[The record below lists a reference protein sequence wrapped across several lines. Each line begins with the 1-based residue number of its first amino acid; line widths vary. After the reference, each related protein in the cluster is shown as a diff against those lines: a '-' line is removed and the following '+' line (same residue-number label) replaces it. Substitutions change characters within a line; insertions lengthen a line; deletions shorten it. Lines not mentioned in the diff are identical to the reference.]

1 MKMNLGRAEA
11 AWLIVRAFGVYC
23 GIKAVMI
30 LPSLMI
36 SMYKYI
42 AMPRIHIDESG
53 QDMATYLAK
62 TAQNIDISAF
72 TANIIHIM
80 LYVALAWYMLFRG
93 KLVFNLLKRVGIGE
107 DSHNREC
114 DEENKND

>member
-1 MKMNLGRAEA
+1 MNMNGAEA
-11 AWLIVRAFGVYC
+11 AWVIVRAFGVYC

-53 QDMATYLAK
+53 QDMATYIAK

-72 TANIIHIM
+72 ANIIIHIM
-80 LYVALAWYMLFRG
+80 LYVVLAWYMLFRG
-93 KLVFNLLKRVGIGE
+93 KLVFNLLKRAGIDG

-114 DEENKND
+114 DEENKSD